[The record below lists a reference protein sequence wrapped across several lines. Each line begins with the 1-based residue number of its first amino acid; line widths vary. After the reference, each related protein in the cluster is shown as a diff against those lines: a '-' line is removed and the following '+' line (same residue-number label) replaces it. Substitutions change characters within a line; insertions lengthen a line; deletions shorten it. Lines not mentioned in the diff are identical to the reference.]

1 MASAIAILWFIVIM
15 IRTLGV
21 YLAWN
26 AVLSELLPI
35 SDIAFGDALLLAL
48 CIGMINAS
56 ISLNTKSKE
65 DGNVAR

>member
-15 IRTLGV
+15 IRTLGI

-26 AVLSELLPI
+26 VVLADLLSL

-65 DGNVAR
+65 TGDVAR